1 MAPQLTLQQDFQ
13 DEHLNGTDIDWEDAK
28 TALHRIHRKG
38 AVVYWRDCDKV
49 TLMRNDGGLKFV
61 KEIERTQ
68 IGKGKLDAG
77 LALIFYRKSGKA
89 KD

>member
-1 MAPQLTLQQDFQ
+1 
-13 DEHLNGTDIDWEDAK
+13 
-28 TALHRIHRKG
+28 
-38 AVVYWRDCDKV
+38 
-49 TLMRNDGGLKFV
+49 MRNDGGLKFV